1 MLIAAPTMNKMLA
14 TNTNCWVHF
23 CKLSFWKLSFDLLIL
38 VSQCRLLSFESSKV
52 FVSASFL
59 IPGRRKYLI
68 LKSFLCL
75 SLHLYMTQEV
85 TILQTQFKTPVVS
98 FWLSYAVWWMF
109 TNTLIYKFQ
118 PTNMADNKNDVIFFL
133 GAGTLYRYTQ
143 ISFRN
148 SFITALYA
156 TLLVF
161 LWFVLVRTCQ
171 Y

>member
-1 MLIAAPTMNKMLA
+1 MLIAAPTMNKILV

-23 CKLSFWKLSFDLLIL
+23 CKLSFWKLSLDLLIL
-38 VSQCRLLSFESSKV
+38 VSQCHLLSFESSKV

-59 IPGRRKYLI
+59 IPGRRKHPT

-85 TILQTQFKTPVVS
+85 TILQTQFKTHVVS
-98 FWLSYAVWWMF
+98 FWLCYAVWWMF

-156 TLLVF
+156 TLLIF
-161 LWFVLVRTCQ
+161 LWFVLVCTCQ